1 MKTIIAKRDKN
12 IFWFFLF
19 MVLFSCLVSGY
30 TIVKSLTTDF
40 RWFGIF
46 AIVCL
51 SFMTLISLVS
61 LIALPN
67 AAIIKE
73 DENIIIYHC
82 VFKKTIGFASV
93 ISAEVAPIQPKEKES
108 KNGSILLKIKTENGQ
123 EDILIHQIKDKKNA
137 VEQFNK
143 LINGSI

>member
-12 IFWFFLF
+12 IFWFILF

-40 RWFGIF
+40 RWIGIF

-51 SFMTLISLVS
+51 SFITLISLVS

-67 AAIIKE
+67 AVIIKE
-73 DENIIIYHC
+73 DENIIIYQG

-93 ISAEVAPIQPKEKES
+93 ISAEVAPIHPKEKES
-108 KNGSILLKIKTENGQ
+108 KSGSILLKIKTENGQ